1 MGCPCVGRTCG
12 GLVVGSSHVP
22 VQVSKKSR
30 IRKISHLVYLHLVW
44 KKRVEV
50 AININARRIPPEIE
64 QGSGLC
70 PFGKWLQSAERC
82 VHCQSTPHFGDV
94 LALYGKFHQ
103 TARQIGTLLVAG
115 ERMQARELLTTEYSI
130 ASRKLTLAISAWGKA
145 AERDGIHPSCLNT
158 L

>member
-1 MGCPCVGRTCG
+1 M
-12 GLVVGSSHVP
+12 GSSHIP
-22 VQVSKKSR
+22 VQSSKKSR

-50 AININARRIPPEIE
+50 AININARSIPPEI
-64 QGSGLC
+64 GPDSGLC
-70 PFGKWLQSAERC
+70 PLGKWLKRAERC
-82 VHCQSTPHFGDV
+82 AHCQATPHFGDV

-103 TARQIGTLLVAG
+103 TARQIGTLLMAD

-130 ASRKLTLAISAWGKA
+130 ASRKLTLAISAWAKA
-145 AERDGIHPSCLNT
+145 VERDGIQPSCLNT

>member
-1 MGCPCVGRTCG
+1 M
-12 GLVVGSSHVP
+12 GSSHVP
-22 VQVSKKSR
+22 VQRSKKSR

-50 AININARRIPPEIE
+50 AININARSIPPEIE
-64 QGSGLC
+64 PGSGLC
-70 PFGKWLQSAERC
+70 PLGKWLKRAQRC

-103 TARQIGTLLVAG
+103 TARQIGTLLMVG
-115 ERMQARELLTTEYSI
+115 ERTHARELLTTEYSI
-130 ASRKLTLAISAWGKA
+130 ASRKLTLAISAWAKA
-145 AERDGIHPSCLNT
+145 TERDGRNPFCLNA